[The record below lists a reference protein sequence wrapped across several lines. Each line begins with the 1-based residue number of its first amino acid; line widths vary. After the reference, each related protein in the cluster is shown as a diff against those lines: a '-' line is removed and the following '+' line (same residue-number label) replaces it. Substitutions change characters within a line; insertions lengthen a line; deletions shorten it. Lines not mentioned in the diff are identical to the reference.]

1 MDDDSWGSKADD
13 VFTISDATKSFTP
26 KTAAGSKLTGPASS
40 STSFSKSTVSNSGS
54 SAPLNFKILQP
65 KHSSPIQ
72 TNKASS
78 GSTIFPTNPSANQN
92 PKLTAT
98 VNPTTVQPSSTLPA
112 ANETSAPFSHSETVP
127 QSNTPPPI
135 INNPPP
141 ATSTP
146 IDPTQSVP
154 PPFPTNTPLLEKIRK
169 LEDKSLKRLAPVTL
183 SDKGIPRVLIPDS
196 VFQKGAEIHKD
207 FIICYFNGRPPP
219 FNQVQSV
226 LNHMWGKGK
235 RVEIHTNPL
244 SRSMLVRIPSDYLR
258 QKILEKSVWYV
269 GESMFHA
276 VQWSSSVS
284 ASQPTLESIQIW
296 AHLTGVPL
304 DLRHQQGLSLVAGLV
319 GEPKET
325 DDFTKNLVSLTLSH
339 VKVAVNLTKPL
350 PSVVEFVRQSG
361 EVVEVQ
367 VSYPWVPPTCSFCK
381 ELGHVARNCLQAP
394 PPPKPSDVPAKKT
407 QQTQSA
413 SQKGKNLPPPV
424 SHLILTLLPLPFTLS
439 HLKLRLKKT
448 LPPWPLLT
456 SNHSEDE
463 DGRIIIIWKD
473 TVSVRV
479 LKQSS
484 QSVSYEVK
492 LPGSPLFVFTS
503 IYAFNERVDRADLW
517 VELLDI
523 YQSHSLDT
531 IPWVLG
537 GDFNQIIHP
546 AEHSLPDV
554 NSLTPDMIEL
564 RDCFTQM
571 GLYDLRY
578 HGSLFTW
585 TNRQPEDPI
594 AKKLDRLL
602 INNPV
607 LNLFPNCS
615 AFFHPTLVSD
625 HSPCTLDLATKIP
638 ASGNHPFK
646 FYNYLTKHPSF
657 HQVVL
662 DAWTQAG
669 DTVWNLT
676 ALYWKQK
683 QIKNDLKHLNR
694 ENFSQI
700 QVRVSEANRVL
711 LDVQSSPAHLTS
723 LPRCLMPPQMKK

>member
-1 MDDDSWGSKADD
+1 MVNPWLPPNGVSALSPPRLTTGDSSILTPPIPLDPPDPDFPPLGSVPPKSPR
-13 VFTISDATKSFTP
+13 FSSQTGKPSRPATKSFTP
-26 KTAAGSKLTGPASS
+26 KTVA
-40 STSFSKSTVSNSGS
+40 
-54 SAPLNFKILQP
+54 
-65 KHSSPIQ
+65 
-72 TNKASS
+72 
-78 GSTIFPTNPSANQN
+78 
-92 PKLTAT
+92 

-112 ANETSAPFSHSETVP
+112 ANETSAPFSHSETFP
-127 QSNTPPPI
+127 QSNTPLPI

-226 LNHMWGKGK
+226 VNHMWGKGK

-244 SRSMLVRIPSDYLR
+244 SKSMLVRIPSDYLR
-258 QKILEKSVWYV
+258 QKILQKSVWYV

-284 ASQPTLESIQIW
+284 ASPPTLESIQIW

-361 EVVEVQ
+361 EVVEVP

-413 SQKGKNLPPPV
+413 SQKGKNVPSETPTSKKPEKTTSSPSSTTFPQASTSSVPPNPDPPAPPIHSQPSKTPTQKNATPLAS
-424 SHLILTLLPLPFTLS
+424 SHLLAVIQSPSKSPPDTFITLS
-439 HLKLRLKKT
+439 KKT
-448 LPPWPLLT
+448 T
-456 SNHSEDE
+456 
-463 DGRIIIIWKD
+463 
-473 TVSVRV
+473 
-479 LKQSS
+479 
-484 QSVSYEVK
+484 
-492 LPGSPLFVFTS
+492 F
-503 IYAFNERVDRADLW
+503 
-517 VELLDI
+517 
-523 YQSHSLDT
+523 
-531 IPWVLG
+531 
-537 GDFNQIIHP
+537 
-546 AEHSLPDV
+546 
-554 NSLTPDMIEL
+554 
-564 RDCFTQM
+564 
-571 GLYDLRY
+571 
-578 HGSLFTW
+578 
-585 TNRQPEDPI
+585 
-594 AKKLDRLL
+594 
-602 INNPV
+602 
-607 LNLFPNCS
+607 
-615 AFFHPTLVSD
+615 
-625 HSPCTLDLATKIP
+625 
-638 ASGNHPFK
+638 
-646 FYNYLTKHPSF
+646 
-657 HQVVL
+657 
-662 DAWTQAG
+662 
-669 DTVWNLT
+669 
-676 ALYWKQK
+676 
-683 QIKNDLKHLNR
+683 
-694 ENFSQI
+694 
-700 QVRVSEANRVL
+700 
-711 LDVQSSPAHLTS
+711 
-723 LPRCLMPPQMKK
+723 

>member
-1 MDDDSWGSKADD
+1 MANPWFPPNGISALSPPRLTTGDSSIL
-13 VFTISDATKSFTP
+13 TPPIPLTLPTPISLPSVLPATKSFTP

-78 GSTIFPTNPSANQN
+78 GSTIFPTNPSSNQN
-92 PKLTAT
+92 PKLIAT

-183 SDKGIPRVLIPDS
+183 SDKGIPRVLTPDS
-196 VFQKGAEIHKD
+196 VFQKGAEIHKY
-207 FIICYFNGRPPP
+207 FIICYFNGMPPP

-284 ASQPTLESIQIW
+284 ASPPTLESIQIW

-325 DDFTKNLVSLTLSH
+325 DDFTKNL
-339 VKVAVNLTKPL
+339 
-350 PSVVEFVRQSG
+350 SG

-413 SQKGKNLPPPV
+413 SQKGKNVPSETPTSKKPEKTTSSPSSTTFPQASTSSVPPNPDPPAPPIH
-424 SHLILTLLPLPFTLS
+424 SQPP
-439 HLKLRLKKT
+439 KT
-448 LPPWPLLT
+448 PTQKNATPWPLLT
-456 SNHSEDE
+456 S
-463 DGRIIIIWKD
+463 
-473 TVSVRV
+473 
-479 LKQSS
+479 LLSS
-484 QSVSYEVK
+484 H
-492 LPGSPLFVFTS
+492 LP
-503 IYAFNERVDRADLW
+503 
-517 VELLDI
+517 
-523 YQSHSLDT
+523 
-531 IPWVLG
+531 
-537 GDFNQIIHP
+537 
-546 AEHSLPDV
+546 
-554 NSLTPDMIEL
+554 
-564 RDCFTQM
+564 
-571 GLYDLRY
+571 
-578 HGSLFTW
+578 
-585 TNRQPEDPI
+585 
-594 AKKLDRLL
+594 
-602 INNPV
+602 
-607 LNLFPNCS
+607 
-615 AFFHPTLVSD
+615 
-625 HSPCTLDLATKIP
+625 
-638 ASGNHPFK
+638 
-646 FYNYLTKHPSF
+646 
-657 HQVVL
+657 
-662 DAWTQAG
+662 
-669 DTVWNLT
+669 
-676 ALYWKQK
+676 QK
-683 QIKNDLKHLNR
+683 
-694 ENFSQI
+694 
-700 QVRVSEANRVL
+700 
-711 LDVQSSPAHLTS
+711 AHLIPLS
-723 LPRCLMPPQMKK
+723 PPL